1 MQSCSWY
8 CVRCST
14 RISAHTLECIYLLKY
29 QSRVSKY
36 DVSCFILVSSSY
48 LASLFFAFFFVWL
61 GCLRLH
67 SLFWVNFI
75 VYWVTNR
82 RNIKYL
88 VGTYM
93 LPSKQ
98 NTFVNF
104 EFLHIDME
112 ALVKPLTQL
121 SDIDLYNILCNFW
134 MFLLVF
140 LFNHLPCSFPFLIP
154 SL

>member
-14 RISAHTLECIYLLKY
+14 RISAHTLECIYPLKY

-48 LASLFFAFFFVWL
+48 LASLFLLSFLCDWAAL
-61 GCLRLH
+61 DYI
-67 SLFWVNFI
+67 LFSEYI
-75 VYWVTNR
+75 LLYRVTNR
-82 RNIKYL
+82 RIIKYL
-88 VGTYM
+88 VGTSM

-98 NTFVNF
+98 NTFVSF
-104 EFLHIDME
+104 EFLHIDVE